1 MKTDYCV
8 YPPQIAA
15 DVEVTEQLDG
25 GQIVHIVGSPAV
37 GRYVILRATEHKV
50 FCLLDE
56 SRTPGAVCEEF
67 KRQYGGTLPLE
78 MLTRFLTK
86 LDQVGILAGE
96 RRQGYAPSDR
106 QLARQPYIRIKL
118 FNPEPIFA
126 RLVPPLRW
134 IWSVEFF
141 TFTVLLMLS
150 TLLLSL
156 MNWAAVTSY
165 GEYILR
171 EHYLAVFVASWLVVV
186 SHEFAHGMTCKAFGG
201 RATEVGLLL
210 IYYFLPGL
218 YCNVS
223 GIHLIKKRGQRLWV
237 IAAGVYWQLMVG
249 TTALLAWFFVAP
261 YTWLADLAFIFFFGS
276 VLNIIFNANPLIKL
290 DGYYFLSQWLRLPNL
305 MDRSRAWWRGWW
317 RWLFTGKGNEI
328 AARSSWREGAIYAI
342 FGLLSF
348 LYTIALSL
356 FIIYYVGRYLV
367 DSFYLLGLLLT
378 AGIAL
383 LFARRPLRQLL
394 SVVNSMV
401 IKIPTA
407 FDKTASGE
415 RTTPAAKSE
424 KKAGNSEK
432 KRPRLLRRLV
442 PLTLLLLLIAVLLMP
457 WEASVGNYGTLIAI
471 PYQEA
476 IIRAP
481 ESATLLELRAR
492 PGENVTSGAVIGR
505 LGNLE
510 LEEQIVEVEAELA
523 RVNADYDRVLGE
535 LRARSE
541 AAARAEAQ
549 LRQRQYDYNEIEAEQ
564 QQIRARQRA
573 EAELNSSGS
582 LIASTSPTT
591 LSSSRQ
597 ADGAVAPYPAAIAA
611 LQADVELREAQ
622 LKEAQTQLERARRLS
637 AQGLMPRSEL
647 DTAETRAS
655 TLAFELA
662 AARQRLEAALIEHRR
677 KHASTA
683 TEVKVARSDLGAER
697 LQIERL
703 SSELRAMR
711 SLINTLEERRDLLQR
726 KQAQFELVTPRAGTV
741 FGEDLPRMI
750 GHYFQKG
757 AEICRVAD
765 TRQLLLR
772 IRVPERE
779 IGDVRLG
786 YPVRLKAR
794 SFPDQVFRGVVS
806 KIGSESELDEHN
818 QATYRV
824 ELTIDNSEG
833 LLRPGMTAFAR
844 IDFGR
849 QMVWRILLHK
859 IKQALRPELWM
870 L

>member
-1 MKTDYCV
+1 
-8 YPPQIAA
+8 
-15 DVEVTEQLDG
+15 
-25 GQIVHIVGSPAV
+25 
-37 GRYVILRATEHKV
+37 
-50 FCLLDE
+50 
-56 SRTPGAVCEEF
+56 
-67 KRQYGGTLPLE
+67 
-78 MLTRFLTK
+78 
-86 LDQVGILAGE
+86 
-96 RRQGYAPSDR
+96 
-106 QLARQPYIRIKL
+106 
-118 FNPEPIFA
+118 
-126 RLVPPLRW
+126 
-134 IWSVEFF
+134 
-141 TFTVLLMLS
+141 
-150 TLLLSL
+150 
-156 MNWAAVTSY
+156 
-165 GEYILR
+165 
-171 EHYLAVFVASWLVVV
+171 
-186 SHEFAHGMTCKAFGG
+186 
-201 RATEVGLLL
+201 
-210 IYYFLPGL
+210 
-218 YCNVS
+218 
-223 GIHLIKKRGQRLWV
+223 
-237 IAAGVYWQLMVG
+237 
-249 TTALLAWFFVAP
+249 
-261 YTWLADLAFIFFFGS
+261 
-276 VLNIIFNANPLIKL
+276 
-290 DGYYFLSQWLRLPNL
+290 
-305 MDRSRAWWRGWW
+305 
-317 RWLFTGKGNEI
+317 
-328 AARSSWREGAIYAI
+328 
-342 FGLLSF
+342 

>member
-25 GQIVHIVGSPAV
+25 EQMVHIVGSPAV
-37 GRYVILRATEHKV
+37 GRYIILRATEYKV
-50 FCLLDE
+50 FCLLNGA
-56 SRTPGAVCEEF
+56 RTPGAVCDEF
-67 KRQYGGTLPLE
+67 RRQYGGTLPLA
-78 MLTRFLTK
+78 MLTKFLTK

-96 RRQGYAPSDR
+96 RTQGYGPSNQ

-126 RLVPPLRW
+126 QLVPPLRW
-134 IWSVEFF
+134 IWTVEFF
-141 TFTVLLMLS
+141 TFTVLWMLS
-150 TLLLSL
+150 ALLLSL

-165 GEYILR
+165 GQYVLR
-171 EHYLAVFVASWLVVV
+171 EHWVAILVAGWLVVV

-201 RATEVGLLL
+201 RATEIGVLM
-210 IYYFLPGL
+210 IYYFLPAL

-223 GIHLIKKRGQRLWV
+223 GIHLIKKRSQRLWV
-237 IAAGVYWQLMVG
+237 IAAGVYWQLLVG
-249 TTALLAWFFVAP
+249 TTALLVWFSVAP

-305 MDRSRAWWRGWW
+305 MDRSRALWRGWW
-317 RWLFTGKGNEI
+317 RWLFTGKGDEM
-328 AARSSWREGAIYAI
+328 AARYSWRERAIYAI

-348 LYTIALSL
+348 LYTIALSF
-356 FIIYYVGRYLV
+356 FIIYYVGQHLV

-378 AGIAL
+378 AGVAL
-383 LFARRPLRQLL
+383 LFARRLLRQLL
-394 SVVNSMV
+394 SAVSSMV

-407 FDKTASGE
+407 FDKAASGKQ
-415 RTTPAAKSE
+415 PVPGAQSE
-424 KKAGNSEK
+424 KKQ
-432 KRPRLLRRLV
+432 PRLLRRLV
-442 PLTLLLLLIAVLLMP
+442 PLTLLLLIIAVLLMP

-471 PYQEA
+471 PYQEV

-481 ESATLLELRAR
+481 ESATLLELRAQ
-492 PGENVTSGAVIGR
+492 PGENITSGAVIGR

-523 RVNADYDRVLGE
+523 RVNAEYDRVLGE

-597 ADGAVAPYPAAIAA
+597 ADGSAAPYPAAIAA

-622 LKEAQTQLERARRLS
+622 LKEAQTQLERTRRLS

-683 TEVKVARSDLGAER
+683 TEVKVARSELGAER

-703 SSELRAMR
+703 GSELRARR
-711 SLINTLEERRDLLQR
+711 SLINTLEERRDLLRR
-726 KQAQFELVTPRAGTV
+726 KHAQFELVTPRAGTV

-786 YPVRLKAR
+786 SPVRLKAR
-794 SFPDQVFRGVVS
+794 SFPDRIFRGVVS

-849 QMVWRILLHK
+849 QMIWRILLHK